1 MININLLKQNFSRKD
16 LCSVRFTLKVSCGCV
31 NKNLSQR
38 LSIVLRKLRAKCLKL
53 TIGRIY
59 DNGQRCIPEDDYS
72 YTENKFSI
80 IIAYIQST
88 EEEIADIICI

>member
-1 MININLLKQNFSRKD
+1 MININRLKQNCSRKD

-31 NKNLSQR
+31 NKKLSQR

-59 DNGQRCIPEDDYS
+59 DNGVFLRM
-72 YTENKFSI
+72 T
-80 IIAYIQST
+80 IATLRISSRSLYIQPT
-88 EEEIADIICI
+88 EEEIDIICI